1 MIKVYT
7 TPTCPWCHV
16 LMEWLDEHGV
26 EYEEVDAT
34 TVPDITSVPVLDI
47 NGERIVGFDR
57 HALEDA
63 LPRMK

>member
-1 MIKVYT
+1 
-7 TPTCPWCHV
+7 
-16 LMEWLDEHGV
+16 MEWLDEHGV